1 MSPKRPAFRR
11 EDVPGTARARF
22 NSAELS
28 RSSVRTRLPCS
39 QVHRAATEA
48 AEGSG
53 PSIVTTVAQ
62 VAAAAQSDPWPGN
75 FHLLQKKK
83 RRLHG

>member
-1 MSPKRPAFRR
+1 MSPKRPAFPR

-48 AEGSG
+48 AGKRLPARLAS
-53 PSIVTTVAQ
+53 S
-62 VAAAAQSDPWPGN
+62 AALGKS
-75 FHLLQKKK
+75 
-83 RRLHG
+83 